1 MTELIRSLKP
11 GNADNA
17 AEEFGRTSIG
27 LEFGHAYGYNIVTGF
42 GEVPTRDLA
51 AIYVRTAGIEGA
63 FLMDATSYAWD
74 ANGLVISSDLSL
86 VGVTGYVGATR
97 PASSWL
103 RLPVSTAG
111 LNAAPTPVEGV
122 ASKANSIAIPAGFNP
137 ANPASVA
144 AALAALPVDGA
155 DSFRS
160 TQNNTEPIGPFLE
173 SERHELFTGSVA
185 VVIDYEY
192 PLLLP
197 TETFSLSTG
206 VVAEDGFSDQYIASV
221 SLLLHMDGTN
231 ESTTFVDSSA
241 NSLPITAEGSAMIST
256 AQSKYSGASGAFNGA
271 DSSLL
276 ISAGGMEISVAD
288 FTVECWIYTTDGA
301 GYRPIISMVPGTYD
315 NTFYVYDNTLTWYDG
330 NDRCQSAPFADNV
343 WHHAAVTRSGGTV
356 RVFLNG
362 VQSATTYTSTAS
374 IGDNA
379 FRVAADSSA
388 YVEFFSGYIDELRIT
403 VGVARY
409 TASFT
414 PPSAPFPNE

>member
-206 VVAEDGFSDQYIASV
+206 VVAVVVDGIP
-221 SLLLHMDGTN
+221 M
-231 ESTTFVDSSA
+231 
-241 NSLPITAEGSAMIST
+241 P
-256 AQSKYSGASGAFNGA
+256 
-271 DSSLL
+271 
-276 ISAGGMEISVAD
+276 
-288 FTVECWIYTTDGA
+288 
-301 GYRPIISMVPGTYD
+301 
-315 NTFYVYDNTLTWYDG
+315 
-330 NDRCQSAPFADNV
+330 
-343 WHHAAVTRSGGTV
+343 AAVVTVAGLAPDVLAGVDLAVPAAVVTTSGLVPTID
-356 RVFLNG
+356 
-362 VQSATTYTSTAS
+362 A
-374 IGDNA
+374 
-379 FRVAADSSA
+379 VA
-388 YVEFFSGYIDELRIT
+388 VRIT
-403 VGVARY
+403 PPAAALTVAGLAPGVSTGVAVEVPAGSIAVVAQVP
-409 TASFT
+409 TIDASAIQVLVPAAVITVAGAT
-414 PPSAPFPNE
+414 PAVTIGGGETYWSSWAEQNHGWWPESYPDWWAN